1 MKKKIKIKPEDISE
15 IPDINKYEDIIK
27 AAKSGNLII
36 FVGAGVS
43 KLLKLPLWYEF
54 ALNRLNTIYE
64 ADLIDYRTYEMLK
77 KLDAKKILTICKLF
91 MKEEGIEAELAQKV
105 FEFEKNE
112 KYDNVYSKLYSMN
125 AIYITTNYDECLDH
139 VAERVVSIES
149 LKEDVDGNTDNRVI
163 YKQSDLLEEKL
174 KNGNVIHIHGSVK
187 EEMGMI
193 VTLNDYLKY
202 YGSDSKEKQL
212 SDFLR
217 TVFNTKYVV
226 LFMGYG
232 LEEYEI
238 LEYMLSKNI
247 SPQNTKKHYM
257 LYASYKDEY
266 KMIDLLNKYYNNFG
280 VELIP
285 YDKGKKGYEQLI
297 PIIDE
302 WSKVLSNTSKEAD
315 FMKKIEI
322 IDEIF
327 KAEEADFY
335 KNGTVVIDEI
345 KKDEPLEAYFFKNVN
360 DRRWLSLLIDEGFYA
375 PEKVPTPIQGDGG
388 YIIPYWVQTDYLN
401 KIVDQLQPE
410 DADEINA
417 VMEIIRKVSTYTDE
431 DNNHIDNY
439 HVWRQFIEILAK
451 IPNQYIDI
459 KTINMIE
466 IWTDSKFR
474 VDYVSY
480 EIANKLMMKFLKS
493 GSSDDIIKAEKII
506 DILITLDNEKNELS
520 IGKYYF
526 SKVFNKNTVKLISE
540 KCSTKLLDQIKE
552 RINNYLGDSEI
563 DCEFEYNEEKFKLKV
578 HKNQETYNVEIS
590 DKNSILLK
598 EIVKTKTIKDFT
610 EHIFDLISNQF
621 GEGNFEPNVKDKI
634 SSLYYG
640 LHNKELFYSLYEQNG
655 KAYKNGFDLL
665 LDLFKNLLAC
675 KNESN
680 VEEYLNELMNEDY
693 LLFQKVLLYVIG
705 SKFPVYNNIL
715 WELLE
720 SDKGKFIFHDS
731 GFEDELRVIL
741 EKMEGLNEKNQTKL
755 LELINK
761 GPNIYSKIENEQRYI
776 DIWKQKRAYAL
787 KKIPVFNDLYEMLK
801 IKTEI
806 TDEKMRPII
815 GKVKAR
821 TISTSSPLT
830 IKQLSEMKN
839 ASIATFMKEFRT
851 VDPWEGATLTEL
863 GKTFGEFTKKYP
875 NSIVKDL
882 EPFSDIPYYYF
893 NHMLN
898 GLMDAWQEKESF
910 NWGQLLAF
918 VSQYINRETFWDDK
932 YKLNEDQWD
941 TDYKSVITN
950 ICRLLRVGS
959 KNSAWAFEYEHYKEA
974 KNILLFILE
983 KTRYMEQRN
992 PDKYVVDYVLNSL
1005 KGNILQTVLT
1015 MSDLAKFRDEQGQ
1028 WDIELREVYEQC
1040 LDQNIVDAY
1049 ILLGL
1054 ELPRFLNLQYEWT
1067 INKIN
1072 DLKVDNKYWESFMA
1086 AFIYSENIN
1095 KEIYGLMQHHYN
1107 NAIDYKFKEKDLKIK
1122 LAKHI
1127 SIGYLKG
1134 FEKIIDVSLYD
1145 KVLKLWDYDMVNEF
1159 IKLFCWES
1167 QRNLTKDDKQR
1178 IIGFWDTFYIYYE
1191 DYTDKE
1197 LNENDKKLL
1206 SNSLNL
1212 ICILNEDEIDEN
1224 SYQRL
1229 QQAIEYI
1236 SYGNNSYVVI
1246 ERLHQIIKENDLN
1259 DKRKI
1264 ISDLMEKLVEKSIPD
1279 YPEQEIKDI
1288 VEYLYNSENEEIVEA
1303 AERICSTYQRHSID
1317 FLREIYDKY
1326 KKSSLS

>member
-1 MKKKIKIKPEDISE
+1 MKKKIKIKQEDISE
-15 IPDINKYEDIIK
+15 VPDINKYEDIIK

-43 KLLKLPLWYEF
+43 KLLNLPLWYEF
-54 ALNRLNTIYE
+54 AINRLNTIYKAE
-64 ADLIDYRTYEMLK
+64 LIDYRTYEMLK

-91 MKEEGIEAELAQKV
+91 MKEEGIEAQLAQKV

-125 AIYITTNYDECLDH
+125 AIYITTNYDECLDQ

-149 LKEDVDGNTDNRVI
+149 LKEDAGGNISNRVI
-163 YKQSDLLEEKL
+163 YKQSDLLEENL

-202 YGSDSKEKQL
+202 YGTTSKENEL
-212 SDFLR
+212 SDFLKK
-217 TVFNTKYVV
+217 VFNTKYVV

-257 LYASYKDEY
+257 LYPAYKDEH
-266 KMIDLLNKYYNNFG
+266 KMIDLLNKYYNTFD

-315 FMKKIEI
+315 FMKKINS

-327 KAEEADFY
+327 KGEETDFHKY
-335 KNGTVVIDEI
+335 ATVVIDEI
-345 KKDEPLEAYFFKNVN
+345 KKDEPLEAYLFKNVN
-360 DRRWLSLLIDEGFYA
+360 DRRWLFLLIEEGFYA
-375 PEKVPTPIQGDGG
+375 PEKVPTPTQEDGG
-388 YIIPYWVQTDYLN
+388 YKIPYWVQTDYLH
-401 KIVDQLQPE
+401 KIVDQLQDE
-410 DADEINA
+410 DDKEIKA
-417 VMEIIRKVSTYTDE
+417 VMEIIREVSTYTD

-439 HVWRQFIEILAK
+439 KVWIQFIEILAK

-459 KTINMIE
+459 ETINMIE
-466 IWTDSKFR
+466 TWTDSKFR

-480 EIANKLMMKFLKS
+480 EIANKLMMKFLN
-493 GSSDDIIKAEKII
+493 SDSPDDSIKVEKII
-506 DILITLDNEKNELS
+506 DILINLDNKKRELS

-526 SKVFNKNTVKLISE
+526 SKVFDKNTVKLISE

-563 DCEFEYNEEKFKLKV
+563 DCEFEYNEGKLKLKV
-578 HKNQETYNVEIS
+578 HKEQETYNVEIS
-590 DKNSILLK
+590 DGKGILLEEAVDK
-598 EIVKTKTIKDFT
+598 NTIKDFT

-640 LHNKELFYSLYEQNG
+640 LHYKELFYSLFEQNG
-655 KAYKNGFDLL
+655 KAYKNDFDLL
-665 LDLFKNLLAC
+665 LDLFKDLLVC
-675 KNESN
+675 KDESSI
-680 VEEYLNELMNEDY
+680 EGYLNQLMNEDY
-693 LLFQKVLLYVIG
+693 LVFQKVLLYVIG
-705 SKFPVYNNIL
+705 SKFPVYNNVL

-720 SDKGKFIFHDS
+720 SNKGEFIFQDPA
-731 GFEDELRVIL
+731 FEDELRVIL
-741 EKMEGLNEKNQTKL
+741 EKIEELNGENQTKL

-787 KKIPVFNDLYEMLK
+787 RKIPVFNDMYEKLK
-801 IKTEI
+801 IKTEL
-806 TDEKMRPII
+806 TDEGLRPII
-815 GKVKAR
+815 GKVTTR
-821 TISTSSPLT
+821 TSSLSSPLT

-839 ASIATFMKEFRT
+839 ASISEFMKEFRT
-851 VDPWEGATLTEL
+851 VDPWEGPTTYEL

-875 NSIVKDL
+875 NRIVEDL

-893 NHMLN
+893 YQMLD
-898 GLMDAWQEKESF
+898 GLMDAWKEKESF
-910 NWGQLLAF
+910 NWGHLLAF
-918 VSQYINRETFWDDK
+918 VSQYINSEEFWDDK
-932 YKLNEDQWD
+932 YKLNEGQWD
-941 TDYKSVITN
+941 TDHKSVLVN
-950 ICRLLRVGS
+950 ICRLLRIGS
-959 KNSAWAFEYEHYKEA
+959 ENSAWAFENEHYIEA
-974 KNILLFILE
+974 KKILLFLFE
-983 KTRYMEQRN
+983 KTRDIKERH
-992 PDKYVVDYVLNSL
+992 PDKDVVYYVLNSL
-1005 KGNILQTVLT
+1005 KGSVLQTVLT
-1015 MSDLAKFRDEQGQ
+1015 MSELAKNRDEQGQ
-1028 WDIELREVYEQC
+1028 WDNEFRKVYDHC
-1040 LDQNIVDAY
+1040 LKHNIVEAY
-1049 ILLGL
+1049 ILLGI
-1054 ELPRFLNLQYEWT
+1054 ELPRFLNLQSDWT
-1067 INKIN
+1067 SNKIN
-1072 DLKVDNKYWESFMA
+1072 DLKFDNKHWESFMV
-1086 AFIYSENIN
+1086 AFIYSKNVN

-1107 NAIDYKFKEKDLKIK
+1107 YAIDYKFKEKDLKIK
-1122 LAKHI
+1122 LAEHI
-1127 SIGYLKG
+1127 AIGYLKG
-1134 FEKIIDVSLYD
+1134 FEKTPDASLYD
-1145 KVLKLWDYDMVNEF
+1145 KVLKLWDYDMINEF
-1159 IKLFCWES
+1159 IKSFCWES
-1167 QRNLTKDDKQR
+1167 QRILTKDDKQR
-1178 IIGFWDTFYIYYE
+1178 IIEFWDEFYIHYE
-1191 DYTDKE
+1191 DCSDEE

-1212 ICILNEDEIDEN
+1212 ICILNEDEIDEKSN
-1224 SYQRL
+1224 QRL
-1229 QQAIEYI
+1229 QRAIDYV

-1246 ERLHQIIKENDLN
+1246 ERLHQIIKESDLT

-1264 ISDLMEKLVEKSIPD
+1264 ICDLMEKLVEKSIPD

-1288 VEYLYNSENEEIVEA
+1288 VEYLYNSEKEEIVEA
-1303 AERICSTYQRHSID
+1303 AERICRTYQRHGID
-1317 FLREIYDKY
+1317 FLREIYDRY
-1326 KKSSLS
+1326 EKSSLS